1 MKDELINILEKEHIN
16 DTLNS
21 INTVDTTDKHCDKL
35 IKLVTIYKRIVYI
48 LSFVGFLGIAFACGA
63 FFDSLPDTL
72 NFCLSV
78 SIALIVTFFNVF
90 FAMGLYELINV
101 LTEIARNTRK

>member
-21 INTVDTTDKHCDKL
+21 INTIDTTDKHCGKL

-48 LSFVGFLGIAFACGA
+48 LSCVGFFGIAFMCGE
-63 FFDSLPDTL
+63 FFDNLPDTL

-90 FAMGLYELINV
+90 FTMGLYELINV

>member
-21 INTVDTTDKHCDKL
+21 INTIDTTDKHCGKL

-48 LSFVGFLGIAFACGA
+48 LSCVGFFGIAFMCGE
-63 FFDSLPDTL
+63 FFDNLPDTL
-72 NFCLSV
+72 NLCNSGKLSFV
-78 SIALIVTFFNVF
+78 PYTKDFGRI
-90 FAMGLYELINV
+90 
-101 LTEIARNTRK
+101 TRF

>member
-21 INTVDTTDKHCDKL
+21 INTIDTTDKHCGKL

-48 LSFVGFLGIAFACGA
+48 LQ
-63 FFDSLPDTL
+63 
-72 NFCLSV
+72 
-78 SIALIVTFFNVF
+78 
-90 FAMGLYELINV
+90 
-101 LTEIARNTRK
+101 